1 MSKSCFYLTHFNLH
15 RLGDYGAPHG
25 LTAKVIA
32 IIIDLEKQGENLLR
46 IEKPRILSTRTVDC
60 ELFSLAGC
68 YLRDI
73 GKVI

>member
-1 MSKSCFYLTHFNLH
+1 MLPSIFLNLH
-15 RLGDYGAPHG
+15 RLGDYAAPHG

-32 IIIDLEKQGENLLR
+32 IIIDLEKQGDNLLR

-60 ELFSLAGC
+60 ELLWLQNC

-73 GKVI
+73 GGVI